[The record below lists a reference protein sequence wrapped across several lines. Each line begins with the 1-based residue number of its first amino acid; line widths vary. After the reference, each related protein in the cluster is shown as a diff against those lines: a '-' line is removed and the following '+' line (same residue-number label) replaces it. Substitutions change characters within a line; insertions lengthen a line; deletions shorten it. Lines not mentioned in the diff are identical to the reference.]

1 MTEIDLDSQSI
12 IFVSTR
18 QNSVTPYKMGHLR
31 KMNIEKYYRE
41 KEIENVRHVEKIN
54 EIINVRLY
62 N

>member
-1 MTEIDLDSQSI
+1 M
-12 IFVSTR
+12 STR